1 LTNAQRPDPFAGT
14 VYRVLNQLG
23 GGGMGEV
30 FEVEHVPLRKVLVAK
45 VLRSE
50 LTREPGLVDR
60 MRVEAQALAALS
72 HPNLVAV
79 TDFGQTADGRP
90 FFVMERLRGG
100 TLSDEIRTHG
110 RLPVPQAIDIA
121 RQVLRALSA
130 AHAIGLIHRDIKL
143 DNVFLHRGPDGERIV
158 KVLDFGVA
166 KVLPRATELGLSP
179 PLLATAEGAVVGTP
193 RYVSPEQVLGI
204 AIDARADLYAVG
216 LVLYTM
222 IAGRGPFAELRGIE
236 LLKAQATLKP
246 KPPSAYAE
254 YPVPQALD
262 ALILR
267 ALEKQPE
274 DRFSSAKALEQE
286 LASLERVLEQEPQ
299 AEQNR
304 APASGVQSDRD
315 RTRNDRPKAPSEQS
329 APKPISSTVS
339 DPLVRFVHS
348 TDSASLPFAPTVE
361 VRSPADPAKTEILPA
376 SALLHPDLPEP
387 LPTRT
392 NPALRAN
399 PAEISGHAQP
409 RTPARAAL
417 GWRYALIASSAALT
431 AGVGIVLTGDSL
443 FGLLSTLVASIVVAL
458 LVALG
463 VNRPM

>member
-1 LTNAQRPDPFAGT
+1 M
-14 VYRVLNQLG
+14 LNRLG

-45 VLRSE
+45 VLRAE

-79 TDFGQTADGRP
+79 TDFGQTDDGRP

-100 TLSDEIRTHG
+100 TLSDEIRARG
-110 RLPVPQAIDIA
+110 ALPVELAIDIA
-121 RQVLRALSA
+121 RQMLRALSA

-143 DNVFLHRGPDGERIV
+143 DNVFLHQGPDGERIV

-166 KVLPRATELGLSP
+166 KVLPRATELGLQP
-179 PLLATAEGAVVGTP
+179 PSLATAEGAVVGTP
-193 RYVSPEQVLGI
+193 RYVSPEQVLGRPV
-204 AIDARADLYAVG
+204 DERADLYAVG

-222 IAGRGPFAELRGIE
+222 VAGRGPFAELKGIE

-254 YPVPQALD
+254 CRVPPALD

-274 DRFSSAKALEQE
+274 HRFASAKD
-286 LASLERVLEQEPQ
+286 LERELVSFERDTPSTRESHGAE
-299 AEQNR
+299 AEQRGRSDGAGNER
-304 APASGVQSDRD
+304 SDAP
-315 RTRNDRPKAPSEQS
+315 PEHP
-329 APKPISSTVS
+329 APKPITSTVS
-339 DPLVRFVHS
+339 DPLVRFAQTS
-348 TDSASLPFAPTVE
+348 DSKSLPFAPTVE
-361 VRSPADPAKTEILPA
+361 VRSPSDPAATEILPP
-376 SALLHPDLPEP
+376 SALLRPDLPEP

-392 NPALRAN
+392 NPALRMS
-399 PAEISGHAQP
+399 PAE
-409 RTPARAAL
+409 AREASAGKKQKLTQAAVA
-417 GWRYALIASSAALT
+417 WRYAVIASSAALT
-431 AGVGIVLTGDSL
+431 AGLGIALVGDSM
-443 FGLLSTLVASIVVAL
+443 FGLAATLVSSILVAFVVAL
-458 LVALG
+458 A
-463 VNRPM
+463 VNRPL